1 MLSKYLH
8 LYLNIVGLTVTGISL
23 MKRKLFC
30 KIHFETQ
37 SESTKIKVR
46 AEWLFISK
54 YPNIL

>member
-8 LYLNIVGLTVTGISL
+8 LYLNIVGLTMTGISL

-37 SESTKIKVR
+37 SESTK
-46 AEWLFISK
+46 K
-54 YPNIL
+54 YDSRMAFYFKIP